1 MDSLPS
7 PEQDIPKDSP
17 ESLPAVALL
26 KSGLSYFQQGRYT
39 EGVAFFALA
48 REQLPPDVMHFTLE
62 LDALI
67 HDYIGYYQAQQALQQ
82 ASESL
87 VNANTKQQARAA
99 SLEKLLSEIGGNTEN
114 VLSAKAQKSAENRYA
129 SLSVSEDARGDR
141 PVPIFREIATP
152 SNHFNGTQREEESV
166 ILPALYFTCFGHF
179 EVTRSGQTV
188 SLSSNR
194 NGQAILR
201 YMVAQSKHRV
211 TKDTLMILL
220 WPEDEPEVVSHKLQ
234 VAMSALRRSL
244 NVGYVSDTGG
254 GYILC
259 KNGVYQL
266 NPSIPI
272 QTDVDEFLAFY
283 QTGRQQNSISA
294 AVPYYE
300 AACNLYKGP
309 FLTEDLYVDWPII
322 QREQLNKAYLAMC
335 GTLSEHYLQSGSYED
350 AANWASAILNEN
362 HTDEIAYRQLMRI
375 NLAAGRRSEALRL
388 YQRCERILAEELNVP
403 PMPET
408 ISFFHSI
415 LSNESS
421 K

>member
-1 MDSLPS
+1 MTELVRDTDSDLSATAKES
-7 PEQDIPKDSP
+7 PENQHLPQPLPEDS
-17 ESLPAVALL
+17 EAVRLVPT
-26 KSGLSYFQQGRYT
+26 F
-39 EGVAFFALA
+39 
-48 REQLPPDVMHFTLE
+48 
-62 LDALI
+62 
-67 HDYIGYYQAQQALQQ
+67 IGNSPQ
-82 ASESL
+82 SIS
-87 VNANTKQQARAA
+87 VKQSQPG
-99 SLEKLLSEIGGNTEN
+99 EEGNT
-114 VLSAKAQKSAENRYA
+114 
-129 SLSVSEDARGDR
+129 
-141 PVPIFREIATP
+141 
-152 SNHFNGTQREEESV
+152 
-166 ILPALYFTCFGHF
+166 LPALYFSCFGHF
-179 EVTRSGQTV
+179 EVKRSGQTI
-188 SLSSNR
+188 SLCSNR

-234 VAMSALRRSL
+234 VAISALRRSL
-244 NVGYVSDTGG
+244 NAGYVSDTGG

-322 QREQLNKAYLAMC
+322 QREQFNKTYLAMC
-335 GTLSEHYLQSGSYED
+335 ATLSEHYLQAGNYED
-350 AANWASAILNEN
+350 AAKWASSILNEN
-362 HTDEIAYRQLMRI
+362 HTDEVAYRQLMRI

-408 ISFFHSI
+408 ISFFHTI
-415 LSNESS
+415 LSNESF